1 MQAFHTTRS
10 ARLRSGYTLIEIML
24 VVTIIM
30 VIAAMASAP
39 LITSWRDVRLGEE
52 AERVRVLAAG
62 TRMEALD
69 SDQVW
74 QFRFEPGGTRYV
86 RVPVAESE
94 DDSGSAA
101 ATSSRNGKRSGRL
114 PEGMRF
120 SPNLPAGGGLS
131 ENLLAGL
138 PDAGELGQVSW
149 SSPVEFFPDGTST
162 HSTFEVLSDLGGSR
176 QIQVRSVTGAVTVM
190 RPGRT
195 PH

>member
-1 MQAFHTTRS
+1 MQTFHTTRS

-86 RVPVAESE
+86 RVPVAEETDS
-94 DDSGSAA
+94 SGSPAETA
-101 ATSSRNGKRSGRL
+101 SRNGKRSGRL

-120 SPNLPAGGGLS
+120 STNSGAGGGLS

-138 PDAGELGQVSW
+138 PNAGELGQVSW
-149 SSPVEFFPDGTST
+149 SSPVEFFPDGTAT
-162 HSTFEVLSDLGGSR
+162 QTTFEVLSDLAGSR
-176 QIQVRSVTGAVTVM
+176 MIQVRGVTGAVTVL
-190 RPGRT
+190 RPGQSPR
-195 PH
+195 

>member
-24 VVTIIM
+24 AVTIIM

-86 RVPVAESE
+86 RVPVAEETDS
-94 DDSGSAA
+94 SGSPAETA
-101 ATSSRNGKRSGRL
+101 SRNGKRSGRL

-120 SPNLPAGGGLS
+120 STNSSAGGGLS

-149 SSPVEFFPDGTST
+149 SSPVEFFPDGTAT
-162 HSTFEVLSDLGGSR
+162 QTTFEVLSDLGGSR
-176 QIQVRSVTGAVTVM
+176 MLQVRGVTGAVTVL
-190 RPGRT
+190 RPGQSPR
-195 PH
+195 